1 MTKLNGRI
9 VDENNE
15 YIKKQL
21 IITDSKG
28 NTINLDNFKI
38 GHIRFEGF
46 IFDRDT
52 RILSLGVHDK
62 KGLKEYLDMNGGE
75 YSAMG

>member
-1 MTKLNGRI
+1 MPAMTKLNGRI

-38 GHIRFEGF
+38 GHIRFEGSYLIEIPESF
-46 IFDRDT
+46 
-52 RILSLGVHDK
+52 LGV
-62 KGLKEYLDMNGGE
+62 
-75 YSAMG
+75 